1 MSTLNRKKAK
11 NLPCPTRT
19 ATEAPR
25 GQTAVNY
32 SNIENILETVI
43 APDDVSLV
51 SDNTG
56 TAMRFEKMLDGR
68 NVAITITSTK
78 KSTLTLKSA
87 WIINQKSG
95 GRTPSA
101 SADTLA
107 GTSETNGRSSTLKQ
121 STSPTPDV
129 QAPSLTSETGRRI
142 KTTSTSS
149 ISQNAENVNSESQ
162 KSKKFALPDTDSDG
176 NALSNEQ
183 RAFFS
188 RSKIT
193 DAEGR
198 LLSLYHGSN
207 AYEEIHVF
215 RRGKNGYLGSGIYL
229 TDSESYARKYADKNG
244 YKGRICN
251 VYANA
256 SSPLEVST
264 NTPAKEILTIAK
276 SA

>member
-1 MSTLNRKKAK
+1 M
-11 NLPCPTRT
+11 
-19 ATEAPR
+19 
-25 GQTAVNY
+25 
-32 SNIENILETVI
+32 
-43 APDDVSLV
+43 
-51 SDNTG
+51 
-56 TAMRFEKMLDGR
+56 
-68 NVAITITSTK
+68 
-78 KSTLTLKSA
+78 
-87 WIINQKSG
+87 
-95 GRTPSA
+95 
-101 SADTLA
+101 
-107 GTSETNGRSSTLKQ
+107 
-121 STSPTPDV
+121 
-129 QAPSLTSETGRRI
+129 
-142 KTTSTSS
+142 
-149 ISQNAENVNSESQ
+149 SQNAENVNSESQ
-162 KSKKFALPDTDSDG
+162 KGKKFALPDTDSDG

-215 RRGKNGYLGSGIYL
+215 RRGKNGYLGGGIYL

-244 YKGRICN
+244 YKGRIYN